1 MRKMIRICVIFLS
14 CIILPGIIGGLT
26 NLINSIVS
34 PDYFIK
40 IMHWESIKNIIQ
52 TAIAQGIYQGIIQGM
67 FFSLVFSCVYIISN
81 KAELTIVSSIKWILF
96 MWLITIALWVLG
108 GIIAILLSVL
118 SPEFYK
124 KTFIGVPDEFGAM
137 IRYAWVGGSIWGVSF
152 GGILVMIIGTL
163 MFRNN
168 YKQIKDKKY

>member
-1 MRKMIRICVIFLS
+1 MIRICVIFLS

-81 KAELTIVSSIKWILF
+81 KAELAVVSSIKWILF
-96 MWLITIALWVLG
+96 MGLITIALWVL
-108 GIIAILLSVL
+108 
-118 SPEFYK
+118 
-124 KTFIGVPDEFGAM
+124 
-137 IRYAWVGGSIWGVSF
+137 VSHN
-152 GGILVMIIGTL
+152 IQKS
-163 MFRNN
+163 
-168 YKQIKDKKY
+168 Y